1 MSLANR
7 SQRQQCYLCDLP
19 RMPWAMVQDFS
30 EPVCRGCVNYEGADR
45 IEMVIDLARQMKRA
59 TGFQESRGPIKPSP
73 HGHLQPHPRSQH
85 DHAGPMEPPR
95 NHPGGIPSERF
106 ERPRMS
112 MDLSNRIPNGNLPN
126 PMHTGREE
134 PNPDMHR
141 AGHSVAV
148 SRVGSYPSG
157 FHSAMHGHGGP
168 PVACGP
174 LPPHMAVGRP
184 GTGPVKEEEEGSNH
198 SSGDEHWKRRS
209 PDDKRPPNVRENLAI
224 LATVVPFET
233 RFKTDHNICG
243 RVIGFDVNSKAG
255 NEYELRIFTEYPMG
269 SGNVF
274 PNISA
279 LSRQMSQDST
289 KDASRSTSSPGLKQL
304 EYEMKH
310 GSGDWRPLIELLT
323 DNVRMFK
330 EPLKKEMLPTLY
342 INTSLPPVPSASMYR
357 IPSGRHGPVP
367 RTYGDSSNRKRRGT
381 PDPDIDLGEQSKRQ
395 QWLQSQTE
403 TMKMAMSATGYPS
416 VSSTSPP
423 GNHAPS
429 PPDGPAP
436 GPSCQNGPSPMAAL
450 MNVTD
455 NLASGSPG
463 RNDISGNG
471 RGQISRHNIHSPPG
485 TSRGRAPVT
494 GPMVTEAM
502 NGTHSDSSMQN
513 SESLK
518 CTICHERLEDTHFV
532 QCPSVMDHKFCFP
545 CSRDSIKMQGA
556 GTEVYCPSGKKC
568 PLVGSNVPWAFMQ
581 GEIATI
587 LGEDYNKEPP
597 KIKKE
602 RDS

>member
-1 MSLANR
+1 
-7 SQRQQCYLCDLP
+7 
-19 RMPWAMVQDFS
+19 MPWAMVQDFS

-59 TGFQESRGPIKPSP
+59 TGFQESRAPIKPSP
-73 HGHLQPHPRSQH
+73 HGHIPPHPRNQH
-85 DHAGPMEPPR
+85 DHPGAMEPPR
-95 NHPGGIPSERF
+95 NHPGGLPSERF

-112 MDLSNRIPNGNLPN
+112 MDLSNRIPNGNIPN
-126 PMHTGREE
+126 PMHGVREE

-141 AGHSVAV
+141 GGHSVAV
-148 SRVGSYPSG
+148 SRGGSYPAG
-157 FHSAMHGHGGP
+157 FHPAMHGHGGP
-168 PVACGP
+168 PLACGP
-174 LPPHMAVGRP
+174 MPPQLTMGRP
-184 GTGPVKEEEEGSNH
+184 GAGPVKEEEESSNH

-224 LATVVPFET
+224 LATIVPFET
-233 RFKTDHNICG
+233 RFKTDHSVCG
-243 RVIGFDVNSKAG
+243 RVIGFDVTSKPG

-279 LSRQMSQDST
+279 LSRQMSQDSQ
-289 KDASRSTSSPGLKQL
+289 KDTSRGTSSPGLKYL

-310 GSGDWRPLIELLT
+310 GSGDWRSLVELLT

-357 IPSGRHGPVP
+357 IPSGRHGPMS
-367 RTYGDSSNRKRRGT
+367 RAYGESSNRKRRGT
-381 PDPDIDLGEQSKRQ
+381 PDPDNDLGEQSKRQ

-403 TMKMAMSATGYPS
+403 SMKMAMSATGYPS
-416 VSSTSPP
+416 ASSTSPLS
-423 GNHAPS
+423 NHAPS
-429 PPDGPAP
+429 PPDGQAP

-463 RNDISGNG
+463 RSDISGSS
-471 RGQISRHNIHSPPG
+471 RVQMPRHNIHSPPG
-485 TSRGRAPVT
+485 TSRGRPIT
-494 GPMVTEAM
+494 GPMITEGM
-502 NGTHSDSSMQN
+502 NGNHSDSSMPN

-518 CTICHERLEDTHFV
+518 CTLCHERLEDTHFV

-587 LGEDYNKEPP
+587 LGEDYKEPP

>member
-45 IEMVIDLARQMKRA
+45 IEMVIELARQMKRA
-59 TGFQESRGPIKPSP
+59 TGFQESRVPIKPSS
-73 HGHLQPHPRSQH
+73 HTHLPPHPRSQH
-85 DHAGPMEPPR
+85 ELPGPMEPPR
-95 NHPGGIPSERF
+95 NHPSGLPSERF
-106 ERPRMS
+106 ERPRIAME
-112 MDLSNRIPNGNLPN
+112 LSSRIPNGNIQN
-126 PMHTGREE
+126 PMHGVREDS
-134 PNPDMHR
+134 NSDMHR
-141 AGHSVAV
+141 NGHNIPV
-148 SRVGSYPSG
+148 SRGGSYPSG
-157 FHSAMHGHGGP
+157 FHPAMHGHGGP
-168 PVACGP
+168 PICGP
-174 LPPHMAVGRP
+174 LPPQLTMGRP
-184 GTGPVKEEEEGSNH
+184 GAGGVKEEEEASNH

-233 RFKTDHNICG
+233 RFKTDHSVCG
-243 RVIGFDVNSKAG
+243 RVIGFDVNSKPG

-274 PNISA
+274 PNMSA
-279 LSRQMSQDST
+279 LSRQMAQDSQ
-289 KDASRSTSSPGLKQL
+289 KESSRGAPSPGLKSL

-310 GSGDWRPLIELLT
+310 GSGDWRPLNELLT
-323 DNVRMFK
+323 DNVRLFK
-330 EPLKKEMLPTLY
+330 EPLKKDMLPTLY

-357 IPSGRHGPVP
+357 IPSGRHGPGPMP
-367 RTYGDSSNRKRRGT
+367 RSYGDNPSRKRRGT
-381 PDPDIDLGEQSKRQ
+381 PDPDNDLGEQSKRQ
-395 QWLQSQTE
+395 QWLQNQTE
-403 TMKMAMSATGYPS
+403 SMKIAMSSTGYPS
-416 VSSTSPP
+416 ASSASPLS
-423 GNHAPS
+423 NHAPS
-429 PPDGPAP
+429 PPDGQVP

-455 NLASGSPG
+455 NLATGSQG
-463 RNDISGNG
+463 NNG
-471 RGQISRHNIHSPPG
+471 RGQMPRHNIHSPPG
-485 TSRGRAPVT
+485 ASRGRPPIT
-494 GPMVTEAM
+494 GPMSLEAM
-502 NGTHSDSSMQN
+502 NGNLSDTSMPN

-518 CTICHERLEDTHFV
+518 CTICNERLEDTHFV

-545 CSRDSIKMQGA
+545 CSRDSIKIQGA

-587 LGEDYNKEPP
+587 LGEDYNKEQP